1 MAFALR
7 DLAALLLRSQEQRRL
22 WQGDQRL
29 HLQAWAPASGS
40 PAEQQFAEAVQMAFS
55 GQSGVEWARWNAAS
69 RRVVIAGE
77 GVSDPTPLIARL
89 AELERELGTALR
101 SARLEEEAGGN
112 EPGSPP
118 GHPADADP
126 ILRSLAEIVADLAG
140 AGIGL
145 GLQATPTGRKLGIDL
160 AAALRVLESLPTARQ
175 HIDQQLGPG
184 TAELILKLA
193 DAIDYALLRG
203 IAGPLVGLVEQA
215 LRLRSRLQHRHRWQR
230 LEERLHSRPEDH
242 PAVLPDPGPRP
253 CPLPAGVIERY
264 RDRAAVLS
272 LAGFGLGLVTLGTV
286 EGAAAALLGGLPRP
300 ALLGRSGFCLELG
313 WRLEQLGALVLV
325 PEALERLDRIDTVV
339 IDGPL
344 LDGPWGSAL
353 LAAAR
358 QASLQVVAAREGA
371 GDGAAGHEGA
381 SHEAAAAQPG
391 ANGSAARGPAEER
404 PVIPRGEASLAAVHR
419 LQRSGHGVMVL
430 AGPDLPAL
438 AAADLGLGIA
448 AEQQPPPWSAHV
460 IAPAGLEPAWL
471 LLPAT
476 AAARRCAEQGVQAS
490 LLDAVVGLALCLD
503 GLTVPTTL
511 GVNQATN
518 VLALVAMAN
527 GLRLARSLEPAAP
540 LPAAE
545 TVAWHA
551 LAAEQVL
558 QRLDTETDGLPD
570 PGPPG
575 AAGRLGAAAARRSL
589 GQLLLD
595 ELDNPLSPVL
605 ATGAVLSGVV
615 GEVGDAG
622 LILGVLGVNALIGA
636 AQRQRVEASLAALQQ
651 REAAPTWVK
660 RGGEVVR
667 LQTDHLVVGDVVL
680 LSVGEVV
687 PADCRLLSATGL
699 QVDEAVLT
707 GESFPVGKAVEPAA
721 PTAAL
726 ADRSSMLYQG
736 TTVVAGE
743 ATAVVVAT
751 GDGTEARRGLAAA
764 RGAGQARGVEARLE
778 SLTATTTPVAGL
790 GGLSL
795 LLSALV
801 RGQDPRRALSEAVA
815 LAVAAVPEG
824 LPILASLAQS
834 SAAGRLARDG
844 VLVRNPRAIESLGRV
859 TVICLDKTGTLT
871 SGRIQLVRV
880 DDGQRPRPLNQLEAS
895 GQRVLRH
902 ALRATPVPEPGTQLP
917 HPTDRGLREGAA
929 QAQVDAGDWQLQQS
943 LPFEPAR
950 GFHASLGC
958 RQDGQGWQLCVKG
971 APEVVLAACC
981 QEPSPLG
988 PVPLS
993 EESRERLELK
1003 ARHLAE
1009 QGLRVLAVAQRRLE
1023 EAIALEDAA
1032 VCALEFVGFV
1042 ALADPIRPTAR
1053 QALLQLQHAGITA
1066 KIITGD
1072 HPATAAAIAREL
1084 ELPNDG
1090 TVLTGPMIDGLDD
1103 QALQEAVRRAS
1114 VFARVSSLQKLR
1126 LVRVLRQAGAV
1137 VAMTGDGANDA
1148 PAIRLAEVGIALG
1161 ERATEA
1167 ARLAADIVVTDGR
1180 METIGGAVL
1189 EGRALWRSVR
1199 DAVALLVGGNLGEIG
1214 FTVLSAVGEGRSAL
1228 NTRQLLLLNLL
1239 TDVAPALTIAMR
1251 PPVGLD
1257 PEQLLREGPEASLG
1271 TNLNREILRKG
1282 LITAIT
1288 ATLARGLAQGR
1299 STAAAADSVGL
1310 VALVATQLA
1319 QMGSSGAVD
1328 RVTLLTALASLG
1340 GLVGVVQTPGL
1351 SRAFGCEPLDNTA
1364 LLQAGAIALLGAAVS
1379 HAHGGGADES
1389 PRLSPAA
1396 GSSPQRE

>member
-7 DLAALLLRSQEQRRL
+7 DLAALLLRHQEQRRR

-29 HLQAWAPASGS
+29 HVQAWAPPSGS
-40 PAEQQFAEAVQMAFS
+40 AAEQDFAEAVQAAFS

-69 RRVVIAGE
+69 RRVVIAGPA
-77 GVSDPTPLIARL
+77 VSDPEPLIRRL
-89 AELERELGTALR
+89 AELEQQLGTALR
-101 SARLEEEAGGN
+101 SARLEEEGGLEATG
-112 EPGSPP
+112 EPAAS
-118 GHPADADP
+118 HPADADP

-140 AGIGL
+140 AGVGL
-145 GLQATPTGRKLGIDL
+145 GLQATPSGRRLGIDL
-160 AAALRVLESLPTARQ
+160 AAALRVLESLPAARQ
-175 HIDQQLGPG
+175 RIDRQLGPG

-193 DAIDYALLRG
+193 DALDYALLRG

-242 PAVLPDPGPRP
+242 PAVLPEPGPRP
-253 CPLPAGVIERY
+253 SPLRAGVIERY

-272 LAGFGLGLVTLGTV
+272 LAGFGLGLATLGTL
-286 EGAAAALLGGLPRP
+286 EGSAAALLAGLPRP

-344 LDGPWGSAL
+344 LEGPWGSAL
-353 LAAAR
+353 LAAAS
-358 QASLQVVAAREGA
+358 QAGLQVVAAR
-371 GDGAAGHEGA
+371 DDAA
-381 SHEAAAAQPG
+381 PG
-391 ANGSAARGPAEER
+391 PPGQQVER
-404 PVIPRGEASLAAVHR
+404 VIPRGEASIPALHR
-419 LQRSGHGVMVL
+419 LQRGGHGVMVL
-430 AGPDLPAL
+430 AGADLPAL

-545 TVAWHA
+545 TVVWHA
-551 LAAEQVL
+551 LPAEEVL
-558 QRLDTETDGLPD
+558 QRLGTEAEGLPD
-570 PGPPG
+570 PNPPG
-575 AAGRLGAAAARRSL
+575 AAGRLGAASARRSL

-615 GEVGDAG
+615 GEVADAG
-622 LILGVLGVNALIGA
+622 LILGVLGINALIGA
-636 AQRQRVEASLAALQQ
+636 SQRQRVEASLAALQQ

-660 RGGEVVR
+660 RGGQVVR

-721 PTAAL
+721 AEAAL

-764 RGAGQARGVEARLE
+764 RGAGRARGVEARLE

-795 LLSALV
+795 LLAALV
-801 RGQDPRRALSEAVA
+801 RQQDPRRALSEAVA

-871 SGRIQLVRV
+871 SGRIQLIRV
-880 DDGQRPRPLNQLEAS
+880 DDGQRPSPLAQLDAS

-917 HPTDRGLREGAA
+917 HPTDRGLREGAS
-929 QAQVDAGDWQLQQS
+929 QAQVDAGNWQLRQS

-988 PVPLS
+988 PVPLG

-1003 ARHLAE
+1003 ARQLAE

-1023 EAIALEDAA
+1023 AEIPLEDAA
-1032 VCALEFVGFV
+1032 VCELEFVGFV

-1053 QALLQLQHAGITA
+1053 QALLELQQAGITA

-1090 TVLTGPMIDGLDD
+1090 TVLTGPMIDALDD
-1103 QALQEAVRRAS
+1103 GALQQAVQRAS

-1180 METIGGAVL
+1180 METIGRAVL

-1214 FTVLSAVGEGRSAL
+1214 FTVLTAVGEGRSAL

-1257 PEQLLREGPEASLG
+1257 PQQLLQEGPEASLG
-1271 TNLNREILRKG
+1271 ANLNREIVRKG
-1282 LITAIT
+1282 LITALT
-1288 ATLARGLAQGR
+1288 ASLARGLAQGR
-1299 STAAAADSVGL
+1299 STPAAADSVGL

-1319 QMGSSGAVD
+1319 QMGSSGSVD

-1351 SRAFGCEPLDNTA
+1351 SQGFGCEPLETGA

-1379 HAHGGGADES
+1379 HAHQGPASGSDPQPKVSALPRPTLPASSQPSARPGAS
-1389 PRLSPAA
+1389 
-1396 GSSPQRE
+1396 